1 MHSLHEIIIEGSE
14 VDILEKIKKT
24 RDKDKEVVKVVEE
37 MKKVRI
43 KVVRKEEWQLEED
56 LVLKENKVYIP
67 KNEELRIEII

>member
-1 MHSLHEIIIEGSE
+1 
-14 VDILEKIKKT
+14 
-24 RDKDKEVVKVVEE
+24 